1 MMVIAL
7 QKQFKILPESNTM
20 NPQIVVLDFG
30 GQYCHLIARRVR
42 DFGVYSEVV
51 PSDTTAKELK
61 EKCPLLKG
69 IILSGGPASIGEK
82 GAPKMDEKILEIGVP
97 VLSLCYGHQ
106 LLATILGGKLG
117 VGKQGEYGLT
127 NILVNRKSRILAGL
141 EKSETVWMNH
151 RDSVVALPV
160 GFSTVASSEICE
172 VAAYENTDKK
182 IFGLQFHP
190 EVTHTKC
197 GKKIFENFVFNIC
210 SAKKDWSMEDFIE
223 KTVASIKE
231 QAKGR
236 RAVLGLSGGVDS
248 STVAALVGRA
258 IGKNLTAVFVDT
270 GFMRKNETEFIKGA
284 FGKQDIGLK
293 MIDAKKRFYSAM
305 KGVEDPEKKRKII
318 GKLFIDIFNEEAK
331 KTGAKIL
338 VQGTIYPDRIE
349 SGATKNSTVIKSHHN
364 VGGLPKEMKLE
375 LMEPLQ
381 DLYKDEVR
389 KVAEKL
395 GMPKELAWRHP
406 FPGPGL
412 AVRILGECTPED
424 VKILQE
430 ADYILL
436 DELKKSEWYDK
447 IWQAFAVLLPVKSVG
462 VQGDARSYKSV
473 IALRMVNS
481 VDGMTADFSK
491 VPHEVL
497 EKISSRITN
506 EVKEVGRVVYD
517 ITNKPPG
524 TIEWE

>member
-1 MMVIAL
+1 
-7 QKQFKILPESNTM
+7 
-20 NPQIVVLDFG
+20 
-30 GQYCHLIARRVR
+30 
-42 DFGVYSEVV
+42 
-51 PSDTTAKELK
+51 
-61 EKCPLLKG
+61 
-69 IILSGGPASIGEK
+69 
-82 GAPKMDEKILEIGVP
+82 
-97 VLSLCYGHQ
+97 
-106 LLATILGGKLG
+106 
-117 VGKQGEYGLT
+117 
-127 NILVNRKSRILAGL
+127 
-141 EKSETVWMNH
+141 
-151 RDSVVALPV
+151 
-160 GFSTVASSEICE
+160 
-172 VAAYENTDKK
+172 
-182 IFGLQFHP
+182 P

-197 GKKIFENFVFNIC
+197 GKKIFENFVFGVC
-210 SAKKDWSMEDFIE
+210 KAKKDWSMQDFIE
-223 KTVASIKE
+223 RTVVSIKE
-231 QAKGR
+231 QANGR

-248 STVAALVGRA
+248 STVAALVGQA
-258 IGKNLTAVFVDT
+258 LGKNLTAVFVDT
-270 GFMRKNETEFIKGA
+270 GFMRKRESEFIKES
-284 FGKQDIGLK
+284 FGKQDIDLK

-318 GKLFIDIFNEEAK
+318 GKMFIDVFNEEAK
-331 KTGAKIL
+331 KAGAKIL

-364 VGGLPKEMKLE
+364 VGGLPKDMKLE

-389 KVAEKL
+389 KVAETI

-412 AVRILGECTPED
+412 AVRILGECAPD
-424 VKILQE
+424 YVRILQD

-436 DELKKSEWYDK
+436 DELKKSGWYDK

-497 EKISSRITN
+497 EVISSRITN

>member
-1 MMVIAL
+1 
-7 QKQFKILPESNTM
+7 M

-318 GKLFIDIFNEEAK
+318 
-331 KTGAKIL
+331 
-338 VQGTIYPDRIE
+338 
-349 SGATKNSTVIKSHHN
+349 
-364 VGGLPKEMKLE
+364 
-375 LMEPLQ
+375 
-381 DLYKDEVR
+381 
-389 KVAEKL
+389 
-395 GMPKELAWRHP
+395 
-406 FPGPGL
+406 
-412 AVRILGECTPED
+412 
-424 VKILQE
+424 
-430 ADYILL
+430 
-436 DELKKSEWYDK
+436 
-447 IWQAFAVLLPVKSVG
+447 
-462 VQGDARSYKSV
+462 
-473 IALRMVNS
+473 
-481 VDGMTADFSK
+481 
-491 VPHEVL
+491 
-497 EKISSRITN
+497 
-506 EVKEVGRVVYD
+506 
-517 ITNKPPG
+517 
-524 TIEWE
+524 